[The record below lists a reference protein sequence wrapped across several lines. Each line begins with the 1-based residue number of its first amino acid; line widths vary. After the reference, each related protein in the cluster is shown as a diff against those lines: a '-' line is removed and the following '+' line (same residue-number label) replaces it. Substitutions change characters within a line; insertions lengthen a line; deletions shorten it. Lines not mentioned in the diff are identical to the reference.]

1 MDLPAVRARGA
12 PILRGMPGL
21 CGQREIQRATGAN
34 RGPTSAARPTGTPAR
49 TLNPAG
55 LPAPTRGPAS
65 PRAESRPPAGLRA
78 ASRGPASA
86 RAVCRST
93 AVRRLAHM
101 AADPPFCVRLS
112 GRGRWSVL
120 RGALF
125 PWWNSGGFHA
135 GREYPGEGSG
145 QTESP
150 PKVRRDIRYTLR
162 GDAQA
167 WDRSALR
174 GREPFRRGHYGPRR
188 HGQYLG
194 PHRQVRRGSRRHLQL
209 QDGVAEALRVQ
220 RSGGAAL
227 DQAQTLRAAGLAE
240 RLRRSADHFAV
251 GAPVRIPESAFCRYS
266 KIACN

>member
-34 RGPTSAARPTGTPAR
+34 RGPTSAARPTGHPGR
-49 TLNPAG
+49 TLNA
-55 LPAPTRGPAS
+55 
-65 PRAESRPPAGLRA
+65 AGLRA

-150 PKVRRDIRYTLR
+150 PKVRRDIRSPLPP
-162 GDAQA
+162 AQYA
-167 WDRSALR
+167 A
-174 GREPFRRGHYGPRR
+174 PP
-188 HGQYLG
+188 
-194 PHRQVRRGSRRHLQL
+194 PH
-209 QDGVAEALRVQ
+209 
-220 RSGGAAL
+220 
-227 DQAQTLRAAGLAE
+227 AGLPTW
-240 RLRRSADHFAV
+240 LLTLLFAFAFLGV
-251 GAPVRIPESAFCRYS
+251 GAGVYFVVHYFRGGTQAASTPE
-266 KIACN
+266 I